1 MPENKMQDIALTLL
15 AIAEVPNFYSGL
27 LPSLWTI
34 GHFSE
39 TDNEEA
45 CRWIRRGEANATALS
60 VAVGIGVSMLTKS
73 PLPIIGNLLMC
84 GILLYL
90 YEHALRNGSGSNYD
104 QQERDDN

>member
-1 MPENKMQDIALTLL
+1 MAEGTGSDIALTLL
-15 AIAEVPNFYSGL
+15 AVAEVPNFYSGL

-60 VAVGIGVSMLTKS
+60 IAVGIGVSVLTHS
-73 PLPIIGNLLMC
+73 ALPLIGNLIMC
-84 GILLYL
+84 AILLYL
-90 YEHALRNGSGSNYD
+90 YEHALRSGAGASYD
-104 QQERDDN
+104 QQPDDV